1 MSTNREKIYK
11 AFFLSPAEYDV
22 LDCLGCEEQPITFE
36 RMIEEYESLGDYLTA
51 DLDVAL
57 ERLIED
63 GLIACWEDKS
73 LVITKRGK
81 EVITFSESTRE

>member
-1 MSTNREKIYK
+1 MSINREKVYK

-22 LDCLGCEEQPITFE
+22 LDCLGCEEQPTTYE
-36 RMIEEYESLGDYLTA
+36 DMVREYESLEDYTA
-51 DLDVAL
+51 NELDVAL
-57 ERLIED
+57 ERLIDD

-81 EVITFSESTRE
+81 EVITFAESTRE